1 MCHPERKPLSL
12 PKGPKSKGPTVL
24 LRCRGAPFD
33 SGDREAVAFAQDDM
47 AVAFAQD
54 DMAVA
59 FAQDDMAVAFAQ
71 DDMVVAFA
79 QDDKS
84 GVTASRGRG
93 RAAECDAA

>member
-33 SGDREAVAFAQDDM
+33 SGDREAVAFAQDDL
-47 AVAFAQD
+47 V
-54 DMAVA
+54 VA